1 MKTIER
7 LKAEIKQLAEEE
19 LTELAHWISERHWDS
34 WDTQIEADSQAGRL
48 DFLIDEVQMEKSEGR
63 LTDL

>member
-1 MKTIER
+1 MRTIGR
-7 LKAEIKQLAEEE
+7 LKAEIKQLSAEE
-19 LTELAHWISERHWDS
+19 LTELAHWLSERHWDS
-34 WDTQIEADSQAGRL
+34 WDAQIEADSQAGRL